1 MPGRVSYKVVVAA
14 VLACAAVSA
23 TACQIGSNGR
33 RSSSSASHSINGS
46 LDDWEAAV
54 CATGSVITGGAKIFR
69 NSVAG
74 NSCRARNN
82 AGPIFIGQWDDNYL
96 MHNDIHLFRNG
107 SYASAKSGDTITDF
121 VTLQPGGAA
130 LQPLTQFGF
139 IVKPIAGER

>member
-1 MPGRVSYKVVVAA
+1 MKFTLRGAA
-14 VLACAAVSA
+14 ILLASTAVSA
-23 TACQIGSNGR
+23 TACQSGSNNR
-33 RSSSSASHSINGS
+33 QSSSGASQSISGS

-74 NSCRARNN
+74 NSCRASNN

-96 MHNDIHLFRNG
+96 MHNDIQIFRNG

-121 VTLQPGGAA
+121 VTQQPGGAA

-139 IVKPIAGER
+139 IVKPIAGGK